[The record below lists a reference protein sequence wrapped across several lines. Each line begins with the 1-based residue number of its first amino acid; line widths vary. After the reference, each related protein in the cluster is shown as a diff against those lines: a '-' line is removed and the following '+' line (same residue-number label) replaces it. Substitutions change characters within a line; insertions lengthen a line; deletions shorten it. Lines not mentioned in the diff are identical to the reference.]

1 VGWGTIVYLAAIS
14 NIDPTLYEA
23 AIVDGANRF
32 RQVWHITLP
41 SIRSV
46 VVILLILSLGNIL
59 NAGFEQIFLLY
70 NPLVYEVADIIDTF
84 VYRRGLVESN
94 YSLGAAAG
102 LFKNVVALILIWSA
116 NHIVKS
122 FGEDGLW

>member
-1 VGWGTIVYLAAIS
+1 
-14 NIDPTLYEA
+14 
-23 AIVDGANRF
+23 
-32 RQVWHITLP
+32 
-41 SIRSV
+41 
-46 VVILLILSLGNIL
+46 
-59 NAGFEQIFLLY
+59 
-70 NPLVYEVADIIDTF
+70 
-84 VYRRGLVESN
+84 VESN